1 MSVAVVLVVVVM
13 GLQLSWTDGCMG
25 GGGDWR
31 GVVKVVR
38 VMRDVESSVDA
49 CHNPTTTARIRHNH
63 TVHAHKH
70 VHTHTPE
77 NEFDPLVT

>member
-25 GGGDWR
+25 GGGDWW